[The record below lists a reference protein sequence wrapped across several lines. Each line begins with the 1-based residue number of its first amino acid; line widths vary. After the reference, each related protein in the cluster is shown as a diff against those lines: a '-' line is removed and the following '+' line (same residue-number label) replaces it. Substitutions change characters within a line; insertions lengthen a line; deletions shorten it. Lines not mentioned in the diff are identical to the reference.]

1 MIKRLFE
8 CLALGIL
15 AVLGLAKLRGKRV
28 NPLALRVLLGILC
41 LMAIFVDSSLVL
53 LYAGTWL
60 LFLLAGD
67 LGRKFNINLNLF
79 VPAGAEKGSASFE
92 AEGSSALIQPAED
105 MTMGSLK
112 LAFLKKPLSLFAK
125 RKGKK

>member
-15 AVLGLAKLRGKRV
+15 AVLGLAKLRGKKV

-41 LMAIFVDSSLVL
+41 LMAILVDSSLVL

-60 LFLLAGD
+60 FLLAGD
-67 LGRKFNINLNLF
+67 VGRRFNVNLSLF
-79 VPAGAEKGSASFE
+79 VPAGAENGNASFE
-92 AEGSSALIQPAED
+92 AEESSALVQPVED
-105 MTMGSLK
+105 MTTGSLK
-112 LAFLKKPLSLFAK
+112 LAFLKKPLSLLAK

>member
-8 CLALGIL
+8 CLALGFL
-15 AVLGLAKLRGKRV
+15 AVLGLAKLRGKKV

-41 LMAIFVDSSLVL
+41 LMAILVDSSLVL

-60 LFLLAGD
+60 LFL
-67 LGRKFNINLNLF
+67 GRRFNVNLSLF
-79 VPAGAEKGSASFE
+79 VPAGAENGNASFE
-92 AEGSSALIQPAED
+92 AEESSALVQPVED
-105 MTMGSLK
+105 MTTGSLK
-112 LAFLKKPLSLFAK
+112 LAFLKKPLSLLAK

>member
-15 AVLGLAKLRGKRV
+15 AVLGLAKLRGKKV

-41 LMAIFVDSSLVL
+41 LMAILVDSSLVL

-67 LGRKFNINLNLF
+67 LGRKFNVNLNLF
-79 VPAGAEKGSASFE
+79 VPAGAENGNASLE
-92 AEGSSALIQPAED
+92 TEESSALILPAED
-105 MTMGSLK
+105 IATGSLK
-112 LAFLKKPLSLFAK
+112 LAFLKKPLSLFAR

>member
-15 AVLGLAKLRGKRV
+15 AVLGLAKLKGKKV

-41 LMAIFVDSSLVL
+41 LMAVLVDSSMVL

-67 LGRKFNINLNLF
+67 LGRKFNVNLSLF
-79 VPAGAEKGSASFE
+79 VPAGAEKGHAFFE
-92 AEGSSALIQPAED
+92 AEESSVPIQPAED
-105 MTMGSLK
+105 TATGSLK
-112 LAFLKKPLSLFAK
+112 LAFLNKPLSLFVK
-125 RKGKK
+125 QKGKK